1 MKGQYLTVEYVFFFA
16 IGVAMI
22 IAVYFIFFGMNETMQ
37 EDSAELQL
45 IRTSEMMR
53 GTIINVFEDA
63 QASNSTIIYDL
74 DIPTSLS
81 GCVYRITVGE
91 NLLLNCTDD
100 LSIGAAQSLYGINIT
115 ANEILYSTK
124 GFIRIE
130 SDGTGVMLS

>member
-1 MKGQYLTVEYVFFFA
+1 MTVEYVFFFA

-22 IAVYFIFFGMNETMQ
+22 LAVYFTFFSINDTMQ

-45 IRTSEMMR
+45 IRTGEMIR

-63 QASNSTIIYDL
+63 QTSNTTIIYDL

-81 GCVYRITVGE
+81 GCVYSVTVGDD
-91 NLLLNCTDD
+91 LRLTCTDD
-100 LSIGAAQSLYGINIT
+100 ASITASQSLYGINIG

-130 SDGTGVMLS
+130 SDGNGVMLS